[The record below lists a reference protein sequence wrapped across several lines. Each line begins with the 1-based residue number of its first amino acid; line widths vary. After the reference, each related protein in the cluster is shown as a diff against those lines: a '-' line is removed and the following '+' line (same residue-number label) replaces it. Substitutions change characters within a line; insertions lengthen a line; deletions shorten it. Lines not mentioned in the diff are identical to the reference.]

1 MGHRHQLQTFGPAAL
16 YAFLVL
22 LPVSAPAQQPP
33 NPRPKIGIA
42 LEGGGALGL
51 AHIGVLQWFEEH
63 RIPVDYVA
71 GTSMG
76 GLVGGLYAT
85 GMRPPEL
92 RQLITTIDWNETL
105 GGKTPFLDLAYR
117 RKEDQVAFQNDLVFG
132 LRHGFNLPSGLAS
145 GQNINFFIDR
155 EVLPYSDMKSFD
167 DLPIPFRCVA
177 TDLVSGKQFVFKEGQ
192 LGKALRSTMSVSG
205 VFTPVR
211 GENSIYADGG
221 ILNNLPVDVV
231 KQMGADIV
239 IAVYLNS
246 DSFDPKSPQSLLST
260 LGRSVSVMTMA
271 NEVHNLENADLV
283 ISVDLKDYTTMDF
296 DSADK
301 IVPRGY
307 EAAVQK
313 SAVLA
318 RLSLNEADWE
328 TYLAVRDS
336 RRIRSTPAPQFVR
349 VNGVDEASSDEVEKT
364 FAENIGIPVDTARI
378 EREIKRVAGTGL
390 YNSFSYGM
398 AAVDGQKGLMVQA
411 DEKTSAPPFLN
422 VGFFVDG
429 SELDNVRFAMN
440 ARITAMN
447 IGGYRSELRTD
458 VSVGSI
464 WGLASEYYRPLT
476 ATSRWFVAPRFAAT
490 NSPFDFYRRSEQIA
504 YYRIGEVGGGFDL
517 GYEIN
522 RSSEIRL
529 GYDAGYLETKLAVG
543 DPVLPTSS
551 GRVGF
556 TSIRYSLNQLDSPI
570 IPRTGQ
576 FLRLQ
581 AQWDDTYPRTHLA
594 FPLAEISFGVVRRVS
609 GPGSVFVEGFAGS
622 TFGYHDTG
630 LPQFFVGG
638 PTRLSAYGT
647 NELRTDQY
655 WLAKAGYIHELFR
668 LPALLGN
675 RVYATIVY
683 EVAKA
688 YDAPGASGLPTDGAA
703 GFVMETLVGPLF
715 IGGSYGD
722 SGHHKVYFALGKFF

>member
-1 MGHRHQLQTFGPAAL
+1 MRKRSVRSITKPLILCLLFPLAA
-16 YAFLVL
+16 F
-22 LPVSAPAQQPP
+22 AQQST

-85 GMRPPEL
+85 GMRPAEL
-92 RQLITTIDWNETL
+92 QELISKIDWDETL
-105 GGKTPFLDLAYR
+105 VGKTPFLDLAYR
-117 RKEDQVAFQNDLVFG
+117 RKEDQVAFQNDLQFG
-132 LRHGFNLPSGLAS
+132 LRKGLNLPSGLAS
-145 GQNINFFIDR
+145 GQNVTFLIDR
-155 EVLPYSDMKSFD
+155 EALPYSNMKSFD

-177 TDLVSGKQFVFKEGQ
+177 TDLVSGKAFVFKNGQ
-192 LGKALRSTMSVSG
+192 LGEALRSTMSVAG

-211 GENSIYADGG
+211 TDGSIYADGG
-221 ILNNLPVDVV
+221 LLNNLPVDVV
-231 KQMGADIV
+231 KEMGADIV

-246 DSFDPKSPQSLLST
+246 TPFDPKSPQSLVSV
-260 LGRSVSVMTMA
+260 LGRSISVMTMA
-271 NEVHNLENADLV
+271 NEVHNLEKADLV
-283 ISVDLKDYTTMDF
+283 ISADLKEYTTTDF

-307 EAAVQK
+307 DAAVQK
-313 SAVLA
+313 SALLA
-318 RLSLNEADWE
+318 RLSLDEPDWQK
-328 TYLAVRDS
+328 YLAARDS
-336 RRIRSTPAPQFVR
+336 RRLRSTPTPQFVR
-349 VNGVDEASSDEVEKT
+349 VNGVDEALSSELEKS
-364 FAENIGIPVDTARI
+364 FAGDVGKPVDTGRL
-378 EREIKRVAGTGL
+378 EREINVISGTGL
-390 YNSFSYGM
+390 YNGFSYGM
-398 AAVDGQKGLMVQA
+398 TEQDGQKGLTVQA
-411 DEKTSAPPFLN
+411 DQKTSSPPFLN

-429 SELDNVRFAMN
+429 SDLDNVRFSMN

-464 WGLASEYYRPLT
+464 WQLASEYYRPLT
-476 ATSRWFVAPRFAAT
+476 PTSGWFVAPRFAAT
-490 NSPFDFYRRSEQIA
+490 STPFDFYDRSDRVATYKIRQA
-504 YYRIGEVGGGFDL
+504 GGGFDL

-522 RSSEIRL
+522 RFSEIRL
-529 GYDAGYLETKLAVG
+529 GYDAGYLDASLAIG
-543 DPVLPTSS
+543 DRVLPTPS
-551 GRVGF
+551 GRTGF
-556 TSIRYSLNQLDSPI
+556 TSVRYSFNHLDTPV
-570 IPRTGQ
+570 IPRSGE
-576 FLRLQ
+576 FLRWQ
-581 AQWDDTYPRTHLA
+581 AQWDDAYAGTSKG
-594 FPLAEISFGVVRRVS
+594 FPLAQMSFGVIRRVS
-609 GPGSVFVEGFAGS
+609 ERGSVFVEGFAGS

-630 LPQFFVGG
+630 LPQFFLGG

-655 WLAKAGYIHELFR
+655 WLAKVGYVHELFR
-668 LPALLGN
+668 LPALIGN
-675 RVYATIVY
+675 RVYATVVY

-688 YDAPGASGLPTDGAA
+688 YDVPTASQLPTDGAA
-703 GFVMETLVGPLF
+703 GFVMETLIGPLF